1 MNRKTLILL
10 ALCIIAHLFLGW
22 CTFFSR
28 WAMERHW
35 CETLGDGFEPASH
48 FGQVITAT
56 SELPPLP
63 TPTTLALRFGMLTPI
78 LGLVTLLTAAVI
90 WRKHEQTL
98 LLALLIITLASLS
111 LTAFY
116 SFAIARPPL
125 TITYRMIP

>member
-1 MNRKTLILL
+1 MNRKTLLLL
-10 ALCIIAHLFLGW
+10 ALCVTAHLFLGW

-35 CETLGDGFEPASH
+35 CETLGDGFERGSRY
-48 FGQVITAT
+48 GQVITAT

-63 TPTTLALRFGMLTPI
+63 TATILALRFGMLTPV
-78 LGLVTLLTAAVI
+78 LGLVMLLTAAGI
-90 WRKHEQTL
+90 WHKREQTL
-98 LLALLIITLASLS
+98 LVALLIITLASLS

-116 SFAIARPPL
+116 SFGIARPPL